1 MASLARMAL
10 VKRRMRA
17 LSDNRPRNVRY
28 SPLFTLIVDQ
38 WRTRRILQRYHAGYG
53 NVNGNSAGAPA
64 GAA

>member
-38 WRTRRILQRYHAGYG
+38 WRTRRILQRYHAWLRQR
-53 NVNGNSAGAPA
+53 
-64 GAA
+64 